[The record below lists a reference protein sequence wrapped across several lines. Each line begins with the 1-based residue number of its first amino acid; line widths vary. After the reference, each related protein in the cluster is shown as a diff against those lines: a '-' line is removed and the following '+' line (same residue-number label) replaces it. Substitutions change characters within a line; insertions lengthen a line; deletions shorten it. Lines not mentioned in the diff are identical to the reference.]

1 MTREAVIV
9 AATRTA
15 VGRSRKGTTRNWRSD
30 EMAAVVI
37 KKLLED
43 TEALDPAEVDD
54 VIMGC
59 AMPEGAQGLN
69 FARTIALR
77 AGLPIETPGMTVN
90 GVPQAAFKAS
100 WMPPVV
106 S

>member
-30 EMAAVVI
+30 EMAAAVV
-37 KKLLED
+37 KALMAKV
-43 TEALDPAEVDD
+43 EALDPYDIDD

-59 AMPEGAQGLN
+59 AMPEGVQGLN
-69 FARTIALR
+69 FLQHLR
-77 AGLPIETPGMTVN
+77 G
-90 GVPQAAFKAS
+90 
-100 WMPPVV
+100 
-106 S
+106 